1 MGFIGSNLIRQILR
15 TEPSYQIVNLDNLS
29 YGSNLAN
36 LRDVESRKAYRFV
49 KGNICDH
56 NLVKELSVDVD
67 AIVNAA
73 AETHVDRSISN
84 PRPFLDTNI
93 AGVFNLLEACRTQ
106 DLYYV
111 QISTDEVYGSSEDG
125 HAYSEIERLDP
136 SSPYS
141 ASKAAADMLV
151 NSYHKT
157 YGLRTLITRCTNN
170 FGPYQFPE
178 KLIPKVII
186 RASKDLQVPIY
197 GSGRQVRDWIHV
209 SDHCDAVKLVLSK
222 GARGEIYNV
231 GGGNQVENIEIVKKI
246 LQLLGKPED
255 LIHYSEDRPGHDF
268 RYRLD
273 TTKIERELGWRPKR
287 NFDQALKETV
297 DWYKNNEGWWQPL
310 VNEKILSPTP
320 WKENWYIEDSRYW
333 R

>member
-1 MGFIGSNLIRQILR
+1 LIRLLVTGTMGFIGSNLIRQLLS

-49 KGNICDH
+49 KGDIC
-56 NLVKELSVDVD
+56 NSGLVKELSTDVD

-73 AETHVDRSISN
+73 AETHVDRSISD

-93 AGVFNLLEACRTQ
+93 GGVLNLLEACRTQ
-106 DLYYV
+106 DLDYL

-186 RASKDLQVPIY
+186 RASKNLKVPIY
-197 GSGRQVRDWIHV
+197 GSGRQIRDWIHV
-209 SDHCDAVKLVLSK
+209 SDHCEAVKLVLSK
-222 GARGEIYNV
+222 GTRGEIYNI

-246 LQLLGKPED
+246 LRLLSKPEA
-255 LIHYSEDRPGHDF
+255 LVY
-268 RYRLD
+268 Y
-273 TTKIERELGWRPKR
+273 ELWV
-287 NFDQALKETV
+287 ETS
-297 DWYKNNEGWWQPL
+297 N
-310 VNEKILSPTP
+310 
-320 WKENWYIEDSRYW
+320 R
-333 R
+333 

>member
-1 MGFIGSNLIRQILR
+1 MGFIGSNLIRQLLS

-49 KGNICDH
+49 KGDIC
-56 NLVKELSVDVD
+56 NSGLVKELSTDVD

-73 AETHVDRSISN
+73 AETHVDRSISD

-93 AGVFNLLEACRTQ
+93 GGVLNLLEACRTQ
-106 DLYYV
+106 DLDYL

-186 RASKDLQVPIY
+186 RASKNLKVPIY
-197 GSGRQVRDWIHV
+197 GSGRQIRDWIHV
-209 SDHCDAVKLVLSK
+209 SDHCEAVKLVLSK
-222 GARGEIYNV
+222 GTRGEIYNI

-246 LQLLGKPED
+246 LRLLSKPEA
-255 LIHYSEDRPGHDF
+255 LVHYAEDRPGHDF

-273 TTKIERELGWRPKR
+273 TNKIERELGWRPKR
-287 NFDQALKETV
+287 NFDEALKETV
-297 DWYKNNEGWWQPL
+297 DWYKNNESWWQPL

-320 WKENWYIEDSRYW
+320 WKENW
-333 R
+333 

>member
-1 MGFIGSNLIRQILR
+1 MSRPLVTGGMGFIGSSLIRQLLS

-49 KGNICDH
+49 RGNICDH
-56 NLVKELSVDVD
+56 KLVKELSVDVD
-67 AIVNAA
+67 TIVNVA

-93 AGVFNLLEACRTQ
+93 GGVLNLLEACRTQ
-106 DLYYV
+106 DLDYL

-125 HAYSEIERLDP
+125 HAYSEFERLDP

-170 FGPYQFPE
+170 
-178 KLIPKVII
+178 
-186 RASKDLQVPIY
+186 LQVERLISE
-197 GSGRQVRDWIHV
+197 GAEGR
-209 SDHCDAVKLVLSK
+209 
-222 GARGEIYNV
+222 
-231 GGGNQVENIEIVKKI
+231 
-246 LQLLGKPED
+246 LQ
-255 LIHYSEDRPGHDF
+255 
-268 RYRLD
+268 
-273 TTKIERELGWRPKR
+273 
-287 NFDQALKETV
+287 
-297 DWYKNNEGWWQPL
+297 
-310 VNEKILSPTP
+310 
-320 WKENWYIEDSRYW
+320 
-333 R
+333 